1 MKTVDK
7 HFLSE
12 NAFNMRWANVE
23 EGHIPLTAADW
34 DIETSDAVTEA
45 VRNYL
50 QFNSFPY
57 GNNSGLKAFQN
68 AVTFHFNNRKN
79 ASIHSEEVIATNSAA
94 KAIDDIYSFLLKE
107 GDEILIADPVDFLL
121 AECARR
127 KNIGIKRYQQRSSGI
142 DLAELDKLVS
152 SKTKALVLCNPHNPL
167 GYVLSKKQ
175 LESLSNWANEKG
187 LVIISDEVW
196 SDIVHTEESFTSI
209 RAVNSNAWIV
219 YGLSKGF
226 GLAGLRI
233 GAIVAPNEE
242 QAALLADSQGYART
256 IEGASTL
263 SQIAATAAIEK
274 GWAHTQEAVL
284 LFKKNLEHAVIAF
297 NKTDFL
303 SCEMPQGTFVLSVR
317 HPSNWNTEI
326 LCKRMANEAKVQ
338 VVPGLEKWF
347 GPGAIGTFRISLATT
362 PEIASEGIE
371 RICNWMTTYGST
383 L

>member
-1 MKTVDK
+1 
-7 HFLSE
+7 
-12 NAFNMRWANVE
+12 MRWANVE

-34 DIETSDAVTEA
+34 DIEASSAVSEA
-45 VRNYL
+45 VKDYL

-94 KAIDDIYSFLLKE
+94 KAIDDVYSFLLKE

-142 DLAELDKLVS
+142 DLAELEKLLT
-152 SKTKALVLCNPHNPL
+152 SKTKALVICNPHNPL
-167 GYVLSKKQ
+167 GYVLSRVQ
-175 LESLSNWANEKG
+175 LESLSNWADEKG

-196 SDIVHTEESFTSI
+196 SDIVHTEESFASI

-242 QAALLADSQGYART
+242 QASLLADCQGYART

-263 SQIAATAAIEK
+263 SQIAASAAIEK
-274 GWAHTQEAVL
+274 GWAHTQEAVS
-284 LFKKNLEHAVIAF
+284 LFKKNLEHAVSAF

-317 HPSNWNTEI
+317 HPSTWNTER
-326 LCKRMANEAKVQ
+326 LCERLANEAKIH

-362 PEIASEGIE
+362 PEIAAQGIE
-371 RICNWMTTYGST
+371 RICNWMNTYGST

>member
-1 MKTVDK
+1 MKATDK
-7 HFLSE
+7 NFLTE

-34 DIETSDAVTEA
+34 DIEASGAVSEAVTA
-45 VRNYL
+45 YL

-57 GNNSGLKAFQN
+57 GNNSGMKAFQN
-68 AVTFHFNNRKN
+68 AIAFHFNKRKN
-79 ASIHSEEVIATNSAA
+79 ANIHSEEVIATNSAA
-94 KAIDDIYSFLLKE
+94 KAIDDVYSFLLKE

-127 KNIGIKRYQQRSSGI
+127 KNIEIKRYQQRSSGI
-142 DLAELDKLVS
+142 DLAELDNLLT
-152 SKTKALVLCNPHNPL
+152 SKTKALVICNPHNPL

-175 LESLSNWANEKG
+175 LETLSKWADEKG

-196 SDIVHTEESFTSI
+196 SDIVHAEESFTSI
-209 RAVNSNAWIV
+209 RAVNSKAWIV

-233 GAIVAPNEE
+233 GAIIAPDAE
-242 QAALLADSQGYART
+242 QANLLSEKQGYART

-274 GWAHTQEAVL
+274 GWKHTQDAIA
-284 LFKKNLEHAVIAF
+284 LFKKNLEQAVIAF
-297 NKTDFL
+297 NKTNYL
-303 SCEMPQGTFVLSVR
+303 SCEMPQGTFVLTVR
-317 HPSNWNTEI
+317 HPSTWNTEI
-326 LCKRMANEAKVQ
+326 LCERMANEAKVH
-338 VVPGLEKWF
+338 VVPGLAKWF
-347 GPGAIGTFRISLATT
+347 GPGAIGTFRVSLATT
-362 PEIASEGIE
+362 EEIAQEGIL
-371 RICNWMTTYGST
+371 RITNWVNTYGST

>member
-1 MKTVDK
+1 MKATDK
-7 HFLSE
+7 NFLSE

-34 DIETSDAVTEA
+34 DIEVSSA
-45 VRNYL
+45 VRETVNAYL

-57 GNNSGLKAFQN
+57 GNNSGMDAFKKTIAN
-68 AVTFHFNNRKN
+68 HFNQRKN
-79 ASIHSEEVIATNSAA
+79 AVVNPEEVLATNSAA
-94 KAIDDIYSFLLKE
+94 KAIDDVYSFLLKE

-127 KNIGIKRYQQRSSGI
+127 KSVIIKRYQQRSNGI
-142 DLAELDKLVS
+142 DLAELDRLVTS
-152 SKTKALVLCNPHNPL
+152 NTKALVICNPHNPL

-175 LESLSNWANEKG
+175 LETLSNWANEKG

-233 GAIVAPNEE
+233 GAIIAPNEK

-274 GWAHTQEAVL
+274 GWGHTQEAVS
-284 LFKKNLEHAVIAF
+284 LFKKNLEQAVSAF

-303 SCEMPQGTFVLSVR
+303 TCEMPQGTFVLTVR
-317 HPSNWNTEI
+317 HPSTWNTEI
-326 LCKRMANEAKVQ
+326 LCERMVNEAKIH

-347 GPGAIGTFRISLATT
+347 GPGAIGSFRISLATT
-362 PEIASEGIE
+362 PDITSEGVS
-371 RICNWMTTYGST
+371 RICSWVNTYGST

>member
-1 MKTVDK
+1 
-7 HFLSE
+7 
-12 NAFNMRWANVE
+12 MRWACVE

-34 DIETSDAVTEA
+34 DIQVSSAVSEAVTT
-45 VRNYL
+45 YL
-50 QFNSFPY
+50 QFQSFPY
-57 GNNSGLKAFQN
+57 GNNTGMDAFKKAIAN
-68 AVTFHFNNRKN
+68 HFNQRKN
-79 ASIHSEEVIATNSAA
+79 AVVNPEEVLATNSAA
-94 KAIDDIYSFLLKE
+94 KAIDDVYSFLLKE

-127 KNIGIKRYQQRSSGI
+127 KNVIIKRYQQRSNGI
-142 DLAELDKLVS
+142 DLAELDRLVTS
-152 SKTKALVLCNPHNPL
+152 NTKALVICNPHNPL

-175 LESLSNWANEKG
+175 LETLSNWANEKG

-233 GAIVAPNEE
+233 GAIIAPNEK

-274 GWAHTQEAVL
+274 GWGHTQEAVS
-284 LFKKNLEHAVIAF
+284 LFKKNLEQAVSAF

-303 SCEMPQGTFVLSVR
+303 TCEMPQGTFVLTVR
-317 HPSNWNTEI
+317 HPSTWNTEI
-326 LCKRMANEAKVQ
+326 LCERMVNEAKIH

-347 GPGAIGTFRISLATT
+347 GPGAIGSFRISLATT
-362 PEIASEGIE
+362 PDITSEGVS
-371 RICNWMTTYGST
+371 RICSWVNTYGST

>member
-1 MKTVDK
+1 MKATDK
-7 HFLSE
+7 VFLSE
-12 NAFNMRWANVE
+12 NAFNMRWASVE

-34 DIETSDAVTEA
+34 DIEASRAVREAVTA
-45 VRNYL
+45 YL

-57 GNNSGLKAFQN
+57 GNNSGMKAFQN
-68 AVTFHFNNRKN
+68 AIAFHFNQRKN
-79 ASIHSEEVIATNSAA
+79 AKILSEEVLATNSAA
-94 KAIDDIYSFLLKE
+94 KAIDDVYSFLLKE

-127 KNIGIKRYQQRSSGI
+127 KNIGIKRYQQRSNGI
-142 DLAELDKLVS
+142 DLTEVDKLVS
-152 SKTKALVLCNPHNPL
+152 SKTKALVICNPHNPL

-175 LESLSNWANEKG
+175 LESLSNWANDKG

-196 SDIVHTEESFTSI
+196 SDIVHTEETFTSI
-209 RAVNSNAWIV
+209 RGVNSNAWIV

-233 GAIVAPNEE
+233 GAIIAPDEE
-242 QAALLADSQGYART
+242 QAALLADCQGYART

-263 SQIAATAAIEK
+263 SQTAATAAIK
-274 GWAHTQEAVL
+274 NGWTHTQEAVS
-284 LFKKNLEHAVIAF
+284 LFKKNLEQAVSAF

-303 SCEMPQGTFVLSVR
+303 SCEMPQGTFVLSVS
-317 HPSNWNTEI
+317 HPSNWNTET
-326 LCKRMANEAKVQ
+326 LCERMANEGKVH

-362 PEIASEGIE
+362 PEIATEGIE
-371 RICNWMTTYGST
+371 RICNWMKTYGST

>member
-1 MKTVDK
+1 MKATDK
-7 HFLSE
+7 NFLSE

-34 DIETSDAVTEA
+34 DIEASRAVREAVTA
-45 VRNYL
+45 YL

-57 GNNSGLKAFQN
+57 GNNTGMDAFKKAIAN
-68 AVTFHFNNRKN
+68 HFNQRKN
-79 ASIHSEEVIATNSAA
+79 ASVNPEEVLATNSAA
-94 KAIDDIYSFLLKE
+94 KAIDDVYSFLLKE

-127 KNIGIKRYQQRSSGI
+127 KNITIKRYQQRSSGI
-142 DLAELDKLVS
+142 DLAELDKLIS

-175 LESLSNWANEKG
+175 LETLSNWANEKRI
-187 LVIISDEVW
+187 VIISDEVW
-196 SDIVHTEESFTSI
+196 SDIVHTEEPFTSI
-209 RAVNSNAWIV
+209 RAVNSKAWVV

-233 GAIVAPNEE
+233 GAIIAPSEE
-242 QAALLADSQGYART
+242 QAELLSEKQGYART

-263 SQIAATAAIEK
+263 SQIAATAAMEK
-274 GWAHTQEAVL
+274 GWEHTQEAVA
-284 LFKKNLEHAVIAF
+284 LFQKNLEHAVLAF
-297 NKTDFL
+297 NKSEYL
-303 SCEMPQGTFVLSVR
+303 NCEMPQGTFVLTVR
-317 HPSNWNTEI
+317 HPSNWNTET
-326 LCKRMANEAKVQ
+326 LCERMANEAKIH

-347 GPGAIGTFRISLATT
+347 GPGAIGSFRISLATT
-362 PEIASEGIE
+362 PEIAAEGIE
-371 RICNWMTTYGST
+371 RICNWINTYGST

>member
-1 MKTVDK
+1 MKFTSK
-7 HFLSE
+7 EFLSE
-12 NAFNMRWANVE
+12 NAFNMRWACVE

-34 DIETSDAVTEA
+34 DIQVASVVKDAVSD
-45 VRNYL
+45 YL
-50 QFNSFPY
+50 QFQSFPY
-57 GNNSGLKAFQN
+57 GNNSGMKSFQN
-68 AVTFHFNNRKN
+68 AIAFHFNQRKK
-79 ASIHSEEVIATNSAA
+79 ASVQSEEVIATNSAA
-94 KAIDDIYSFLLKE
+94 KAIDDVYSFLLKE

-142 DLAELDKLVS
+142 DLAELDRLVTS
-152 SKTKALVLCNPHNPL
+152 NTKALVICNPHNPL
-167 GYVLSKKQ
+167 GYVLSRVQ
-175 LESLSNWANEKG
+175 LEALSTWANAKG

-196 SDIVHTEESFTSI
+196 SDIVHKEESFTSI

-233 GAIVAPNEE
+233 GAIIAPSEE
-242 QAALLADSQGYART
+242 QAEMLSEKQGYSRT

-274 GWAHTQEAVL
+274 GWPHTQEAVS
-284 LFKKNLEHAVIAF
+284 LFKKNLEQAVSAF

-303 SCEMPQGTFVLSVR
+303 SCEMPQGTFVLTVR
-317 HPSNWNTEI
+317 HPSTWNTEM
-326 LCKRMANEAKVQ
+326 LCERLAHEAKIH

-347 GPGAIGTFRISLATT
+347 GPGAIGSFRISLATT
-362 PEIASEGIE
+362 PEIAAEGIE
-371 RICNWMTTYGST
+371 LICNWVKTYGST

>member
-1 MKTVDK
+1 MKATDK
-7 HFLSE
+7 NFLSE

-34 DIETSDAVTEA
+34 DIEASGAVSGA
-45 VRNYL
+45 IAAHL
-50 QFNSFPY
+50 KFNSFPY
-57 GNNSGLKAFQN
+57 GNNSGMKAFQN
-68 AVTFHFNNRKN
+68 AIAFHFNKRKN
-79 ASIHSEEVIATNSAA
+79 ANIHSEEVIATNSAA
-94 KAIDDIYSFLLKE
+94 KAIDDVYSFLLKE

-127 KNIGIKRYQQRSSGI
+127 KNIGIIRYQQRSSGI
-142 DLAELDKLVS
+142 DLAELDNILT
-152 SKTKALVLCNPHNPL
+152 SKTKALVICNPHNPL

-175 LESLSNWANEKG
+175 LETLSKWADEKG

-233 GAIVAPNEE
+233 GAIVAPDAE
-242 QAALLADSQGYART
+242 QAKLLLEKQGYART

-274 GWAHTQEAVL
+274 GWEHTQEAVA

-297 NKTDFL
+297 NKTNFL
-303 SCEMPQGTFVLSVR
+303 SCEMPQGTFVLCVR
-317 HPSNWNTEI
+317 HPSTWNTET
-326 LCKRMANEAKVQ
+326 LCERLANDAEVH

-347 GPGAIGTFRISLATT
+347 GPGAIGSFRVSLATT
-362 PEIASEGIE
+362 EKITQEGIL
-371 RICNWMTTYGST
+371 RITNWINTYGST

>member
-1 MKTVDK
+1 MKATDK
-7 HFLSE
+7 NFLSE

-34 DIETSDAVTEA
+34 DIEASSAVSEAVTA
-45 VRNYL
+45 YL

-57 GNNSGLKAFQN
+57 GNNSGMKAFQN
-68 AVTFHFNNRKN
+68 AIAFHFNQRKN
-79 ASIHSEEVIATNSAA
+79 ASIQSEEVIATNSAA
-94 KAIDDIYSFLLKE
+94 KAIDDVYSFLLKE

-127 KNIGIKRYQQRSSGI
+127 KNIGIKRYQQRPSGI
-142 DLAELDKLVS
+142 DLAELDKLIS

-175 LESLSNWANEKG
+175 LETLSKWADEKG
-187 LVIISDEVW
+187 IVIISDEVW

-209 RAVNSNAWIV
+209 RTVNSHAWIV

-233 GAIVAPNEE
+233 GAIIAPSAE
-242 QAALLADSQGYART
+242 QAGLLADGQGYART

-263 SQIAATAAIEK
+263 SQIAAPAAIEN
-274 GWAHTQEAVL
+274 GWGHTQEAVA
-284 LFKKNLEHAVIAF
+284 LFKKNLEHAVSAF
-297 NKTDFL
+297 IITDFF
-303 SCEMPQGTFVLSVR
+303 SCEMPQGTFVLTVR
-317 HPSNWNTEI
+317 HPSTWNTEM
-326 LCKRMANEAKVQ
+326 LCERMANESKVD

-362 PEIASEGIE
+362 PEIATEGIE
-371 RICNWMTTYGST
+371 RICNWITAYGST

>member
-1 MKTVDK
+1 MKATDK
-7 HFLSE
+7 NFLSE

-34 DIETSDAVTEA
+34 DIEVSSA
-45 VRNYL
+45 VRETVNAYL

-57 GNNSGLKAFQN
+57 GNNSGMDAFKKTIAN
-68 AVTFHFNNRKN
+68 HFNQRKN
-79 ASIHSEEVIATNSAA
+79 AVVNPEEVLATNSAA
-94 KAIDDIYSFLLKE
+94 KAIDDVYSFLLKE

-127 KNIGIKRYQQRSSGI
+127 KNVIIKRYQQRSNGI
-142 DLAELDKLVS
+142 DLAELDRLVTS
-152 SKTKALVLCNPHNPL
+152 NTKALVICNPHNPL

-175 LESLSNWANEKG
+175 LETLSNWANEKG

-233 GAIVAPNEE
+233 GAIIAPNEK

-274 GWAHTQEAVL
+274 GWGHTQEAVS
-284 LFKKNLEHAVIAF
+284 LFKKNLEQAVSAF

-303 SCEMPQGTFVLSVR
+303 T
-317 HPSNWNTEI
+317 WNTEI
-326 LCKRMANEAKVQ
+326 LCERMVNEAKIH

-347 GPGAIGTFRISLATT
+347 GPGAIGSFRISLATT
-362 PEIASEGIE
+362 PDITSEGVS
-371 RICNWMTTYGST
+371 RICSWVNTYGST

>member
-1 MKTVDK
+1 MKFTSK
-7 HFLSE
+7 EFLSE
-12 NAFNMRWANVE
+12 NAFNMRWACVE
-23 EGHIPLTAADW
+23 EGDIPLTAADW
-34 DIETSDAVTEA
+34 DIQASSAVREAVTA
-45 VRNYL
+45 YL

-57 GNNSGLKAFQN
+57 GNNSGMKAFQN
-68 AVTFHFNNRKN
+68 AIAFHFNKRKN
-79 ASIHSEEVIATNSAA
+79 ASIQSEEVIATNSAA
-94 KAIDDIYSFLLKE
+94 KAIDDVYSFLLKE

-167 GYVLSKKQ
+167 GYVLSRVQ

-187 LVIISDEVW
+187 IVIISDEVW
-196 SDIVHTEESFTSI
+196 SDIVHKEESFTSI

-233 GAIVAPNEE
+233 GAIIAPSEE
-242 QAALLADSQGYART
+242 QAELLSEKQGYART

-263 SQIAATAAIEK
+263 SQIAATAAMEK
-274 GWAHTQEAVL
+274 GWQHTQEAVA
-284 LFKKNLEHAVIAF
+284 LFQKNLEHAVLAF
-297 NKTDFL
+297 NKSEFL
-303 SCEMPQGTFVLSVR
+303 TCEMPQGTFVLSIQ
-317 HPSNWNTEI
+317 HPKNWNTEI
-326 LCKRMANEAKVQ
+326 LCERMVNEAKIH

-347 GPGAIGTFRISLATT
+347 GPGAIGSFRVSLATT
-362 PEIASEGIE
+362 EDIAQEGIQ
-371 RICNWMTTYGST
+371 RITNWIKTYGST

>member
-1 MKTVDK
+1 MKATDK
-7 HFLSE
+7 NFLSE

-34 DIETSDAVTEA
+34 DIEVSSA
-45 VRNYL
+45 VRETVNAYL

-57 GNNSGLKAFQN
+57 GNNSGMDAFKKTIAN
-68 AVTFHFNNRKN
+68 HFNQRKN
-79 ASIHSEEVIATNSAA
+79 AVVNPEEVLATNSAA
-94 KAIDDIYSFLLKE
+94 KAIDDVYSFLLKE

-127 KNIGIKRYQQRSSGI
+127 KNVIIKRYQQRSNGI
-142 DLAELDKLVS
+142 DLAELDRLVTS
-152 SKTKALVLCNPHNPL
+152 NTKALVICNPHNPL

-175 LESLSNWANEKG
+175 LETLSNWANEKG

-233 GAIVAPNEE
+233 GAIIAPNEK

-274 GWAHTQEAVL
+274 GWGHTQEAVS
-284 LFKKNLEHAVIAF
+284 LFKKNREQAVSAF

-303 SCEMPQGTFVLSVR
+303 TCEMPQGTFVLTVR
-317 HPSNWNTEI
+317 HPSTWNTEI
-326 LCKRMANEAKVQ
+326 LCERMVNEAKIH

-347 GPGAIGTFRISLATT
+347 GPGAIGSFRISLATT
-362 PEIASEGIE
+362 PDITSEGVS
-371 RICNWMTTYGST
+371 RICSWVNTYGST

>member
-1 MKTVDK
+1 MKSVDK
-7 HFLSE
+7 TFLNE

-23 EGHIPLTAADW
+23 EDHIPLTAADW
-34 DIETSDAVTEA
+34 DIEASSAVREAVTT
-45 VRNYL
+45 YL

-68 AVTFHFNNRKN
+68 AIAFHFNNRKN
-79 ASIHSEEVIATNSAA
+79 ASILSEEVIATNSAA
-94 KAIDDIYSFLLKE
+94 KAIDDVYSFLLKE

-127 KNIGIKRYQQRSSGI
+127 KNIGIKRYQQRSNGI
-142 DLAELDKLVS
+142 DLAELDKLIS

-167 GYVLSKKQ
+167 GYVLSKDQ
-175 LESLSNWANEKG
+175 LESLSKWADEKG
-187 LVIISDEVW
+187 LLIISDEVW
-196 SDIVHTEESFTSI
+196 SDIVHTEEPFTSI

-233 GAIVAPNEE
+233 GAIVAPSEE
-242 QAALLADSQGYART
+242 QAILLADIQGYART

-297 NKTDFL
+297 NKIDFL
-303 SCEMPQGTFVLSVR
+303 SCGMPQGTFVLTVR
-317 HPSNWNTEI
+317 HPSQWNTQL
-326 LCKRMANEAKVQ
+326 LCERLANEAKVH

-371 RICNWMTTYGST
+371 RICKWVNAYGST